1 MTLVFALSGTMHAAG
16 SYAELRETA
25 PLWLFAGFAVQSIGV
40 AAQEMITMLMVEGKV
55 GPDVRQVVTIAFW
68 WFWGWLTAPMV
79 IGDMAAC
86 GLFQAKVMPYSI
98 VNLVWK

>member
-1 MTLVFALSGTMHAAG
+1 
-16 SYAELRETA
+16 
-25 PLWLFAGFAVQSIGV
+25 
-40 AAQEMITMLMVEGKV
+40 MVEGKV
-55 GPDVRQVVTIAFW
+55 GPGVRQVVTIAFW